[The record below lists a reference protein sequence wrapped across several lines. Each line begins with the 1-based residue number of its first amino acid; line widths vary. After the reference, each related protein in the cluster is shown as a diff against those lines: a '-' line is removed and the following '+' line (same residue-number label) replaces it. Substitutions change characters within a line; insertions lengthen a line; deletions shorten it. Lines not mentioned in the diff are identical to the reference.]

1 ASSGP
6 PAVRW
11 ARLHPRLAAS
21 VHRDVSACV
30 EDTAL
35 RLDVED
41 TRGAQSVLGRKRAG
55 QERDRAGEAGTQAAA
70 VAEERRAFRQ
80 DDPIDPVLDVA
91 HLLAHVDAAGAG
103 GILAHAGRLK
113 QHAVQRVVLTAG
125 LALDVLRCDLIS
137 RRAATRLNLD
147 ALLFE
152 LLRDN
157 TKRLEDD

>member
-1 ASSGP
+1 NSSAPSPVLRAG
-6 PAVRW
+6 
-11 ARLHPRLAAS
+11 LDPRLAAS
-21 VHRDVSACV
+21 VHRDVSAFF

-41 TRGAQSVLGRKRAG
+41 AGRAQSVLRGKRAG
-55 QERDRAGEAGTQAAA
+55 QERDRAGEAGTQTTA

-80 DDPIDPVLDVA
+80 DDPVDPVLDVA

-147 ALLFE
+147 
-152 LLRDN
+152 
-157 TKRLEDD
+157 